1 LILFDIMNEF
11 NNYNYENNY
20 TNPLNI
26 VNFNNY
32 LKKLV
37 PKKPVLHVLHNV
49 NINKN
54 ASRKSHIPMPIPRLI
69 IPITPVTTQNTT
81 PVQSP
86 GRILNL
92 KKSATHRNLYEY
104 NEEYKIDDEIVNVN
118 IVVEVNSISNLL
130 ELIEK
135 YKINPKFRYNINME
149 SLHKIKE
156 PLTELNNMIGM
167 KELKTNIV
175 EQIIYFIQEL
185 HSNSHDFMHTVI
197 YGPPGT
203 GKTEIAKILGKIFT
217 KIGLLSKDSFKK
229 VTRSDLIAGYVG
241 QTALKTRDVIKESL
255 GGVLFIDEAYSLGS
269 NEKKDSFSKECI
281 DTICEALSNHK
292 QELMVI
298 IAGYENEL
306 NQCFFNYNQGL
317 QSRFAWRFKTDEYS
331 GKDLHDIFIKKV
343 KEIEWYINENDTET
357 KITPLW
363 FEKNIEH
370 FRFYGRDIESLLAKT
385 KIAHS
390 KRVFCKDKIEKKKL
404 TLEDLDNG
412 LKLYLKNNETQNI
425 RDTISIKKQLQ
436 YSMYN

>member
-1 LILFDIMNEF
+1 MNEY
-11 NNYNYENNY
+11 NKCNYENNY

-37 PKKPVLHVLHNV
+37 PKRPSLRLVHNV
-49 NINKN
+49 PNINMNK
-54 ASRKSHIPMPIPRLI
+54 SVTRKSHIPVSIPRLI
-69 IPITPVTTQNTT
+69 KPVTPLSTQNTT

-86 GRILNL
+86 PRMLSL
-92 KKSATHRNLYEY
+92 KKSITHKNLYEY
-104 NEEYKIDDEIVNVN
+104 GEEYKINDEIINVN
-118 IVVEVNSISNLL
+118 IVVEVNSIRHLL

-135 YKINPKFRYNINME
+135 YEINPKFKYNINME
-149 SLHKIKE
+149 ALHKIKE

-203 GKTEIAKILGKIFT
+203 GKTEIARILGKIFSN
-217 KIGLLSKDSFKK
+217 IGLLSKDSFKK

-241 QTALKTRDVIKESL
+241 QTALKTRDVIKDSL
-255 GGVLFIDEAYSLGS
+255 GGVLFIDEAYSLG
-269 NEKKDSFSKECI
+269 NIEKKDSFSKECI
-281 DTICEALSNHK
+281 DTLCEALSNHK
-292 QELMVI
+292 EDLMVI

-306 NQCFFNYNQGL
+306 NDCFFNYNRGL
-317 QSRFAWRFKTDEYS
+317 ESRFAWRFKTDEYS
-331 GKDLHDIFIKKV
+331 GKDLHDIFMKKV
-343 KEIEWYINENDTET
+343 KEIEWSISENDNGT

-363 FEKNIEH
+363 FEKNIDH
-370 FRFYGRDIESLLAKT
+370 FRFYGRDVESLLAKT

-412 LKLYLKNNETQNI
+412 LKIYLKNNETQNM
-425 RDTISIKKQLQ
+425 RDIISIKKQLQ

>member
-1 LILFDIMNEF
+1 MNEY
-11 NNYNYENNY
+11 NKYNYESNY
-20 TNPLNI
+20 MNPLNI

-37 PKKPVLHVLHNV
+37 SKKKQCLHKVTRV
-49 NINKN
+49 
-54 ASRKSHIPMPIPRLI
+54 RIPTTSPTTRYTKIPTLIPRLKI
-69 IPITPVTTQNTT
+69 THGHKKLHESDEEPILDFQ
-81 PVQSP
+81 
-86 GRILNL
+86 
-92 KKSATHRNLYEY
+92 
-104 NEEYKIDDEIVNVN
+104 KIDNEIVQIN
-118 IVVEVNSISNLL
+118 IVVEVNSITHLL

-135 YKINPKFRYNINME
+135 YEINPKFNYNINME
-149 SLHKIKE
+149 ALHKIKE

-203 GKTEIAKILGKIFT
+203 GKTEIAKILGKLFS

-241 QTALKTRDVIKESL
+241 QTALKTSDVIKQSL
-255 GGVLFIDEAYSLGS
+255 GGVLFIDEAYSLGNS
-269 NEKKDSFSKECI
+269 EKKDSFSKECI
-281 DTICEALSNHK
+281 DTLCEALSNHK
-292 QELMVI
+292 EDLMVI

-306 NQCFFNYNQGL
+306 NDCFFNYNRGL
-317 QSRFAWRFKTDEYS
+317 ESRFAWRFKTDEYS
-331 GKDLHDIFIKKV
+331 GKDLHDIFMKKV
-343 KEIEWYINENDTET
+343 KEIDWSISENENIT

-363 FEKNIEH
+363 FEKNIDH
-370 FRFYGRDIESLLAKT
+370 FRFYGRDIETLLAKT

-390 KRVFCKDKIEKKKL
+390 KRVFCKDKIEKKRL

-412 LKLYLKNNETQNI
+412 LKMYLNNVETQNM
-425 RDTISIKKQLQ
+425 RSNNLIKKQLQ

>member
-1 LILFDIMNEF
+1 MNEC
-11 NNYNYENNY
+11 NKYNYENNY
-20 TNPLNI
+20 INPLKI
-26 VNFNNY
+26 VTYNNY

-37 PKKPVLHVLHNV
+37 PKKTGLRVVHNV
-49 NINKN
+49 HVNKN
-54 ASRKSHIPMPIPRLI
+54 VVKKSHIPMPIPRLI
-69 IPITPVTTQNTT
+69 KPITPLATQNTT

-86 GRILNL
+86 PRMLTL
-92 KKSATHRNLYEY
+92 KKSITHKNLYEY
-104 NEEYKIDDEIVNVN
+104 NEEYKIHDEIVNVN
-118 IVVEVNSISNLL
+118 IVVEVNSITHLL

-135 YKINPKFRYNINME
+135 YEINPKFCYNINME
-149 SLHKIKE
+149 ALHKIKE
-156 PLTELNNMIGM
+156 PLIELNNMIGM

-203 GKTEIAKILGKIFT
+203 GKTEIAKILGKIFSN
-217 KIGLLSKDSFKK
+217 IGLLSKDSFKK

-241 QTALKTRDVIKESL
+241 QTALKTRDVIKDSL
-255 GGVLFIDEAYSLGS
+255 GGVLFIDEAYSLG
-269 NEKKDSFSKECI
+269 NIEKKDSFSKECI
-281 DTICEALSNHK
+281 DTLCEALSNHK
-292 QELMVI
+292 EDLMVI

-306 NQCFFNYNQGL
+306 NDCFFNYNRGL
-317 QSRFAWRFKTDEYS
+317 ESRFAWRFKTDEYS

-343 KEIEWYINENDTET
+343 KEIEWSISENDNGT

-363 FEKNIEH
+363 FEKNIDH

-390 KRVFCKDKIEKKKL
+390 KRVFCKDKTEKKKVV
-404 TLEDLDNG
+404 LEDLDNG
-412 LKLYLKNNETQNI
+412 LKIYLKNNETQNM
-425 RDTISIKKQLQ
+425 RDLSSIKKQLQ

>member
-1 LILFDIMNEF
+1 
-11 NNYNYENNY
+11 
-20 TNPLNI
+20 

-37 PKKPVLHVLHNV
+37 PKRPSLRLVHDVS
-49 NINKN
+49 NINMNK
-54 ASRKSHIPMPIPRLI
+54 SVTRKSHIPVSIPRLI
-69 IPITPVTTQNTT
+69 KPITPLATQNTT

-86 GRILNL
+86 PRMLSL
-92 KKSATHRNLYEY
+92 KKSITHKNLYEY
-104 NEEYKIDDEIVNVN
+104 GEEYKINDEIINVN
-118 IVVEVNSISNLL
+118 IVVEVNSISHLL

-135 YKINPKFRYNINME
+135 YEINPKFNYNINME
-149 SLHKIKE
+149 ALHKIKE
-156 PLTELNNMIGM
+156 PLAELNNMIGM

-203 GKTEIAKILGKIFT
+203 GKTEIARILGKIFSN
-217 KIGLLSKDSFKK
+217 IGLLSKDSFKK

-241 QTALKTRDVIKESL
+241 QTALKTRDVIKDSL
-255 GGVLFIDEAYSLGS
+255 GGVLFIDEAYSLG
-269 NEKKDSFSKECI
+269 NIEKKDSFSKECI
-281 DTICEALSNHK
+281 DTLCEALSNHK
-292 QELMVI
+292 EDLMVI

-306 NQCFFNYNQGL
+306 NDCFFNYNRGL
-317 QSRFAWRFKTDEYS
+317 ESRFAWRFKTDEYS
-331 GKDLHDIFIKKV
+331 GKDLHDIFMKKV
-343 KEIEWYINENDTET
+343 KEIEWSISENDNGT

-363 FEKNIEH
+363 FEKNIDH
-370 FRFYGRDIESLLAKT
+370 FRFYGRDVESLLAKT

-412 LKLYLKNNETQNI
+412 LKIYLKNNETQNM
-425 RDTISIKKQLQ
+425 RDIISIKKQLQ

>member
-1 LILFDIMNEF
+1 MNEY
-11 NNYNYENNY
+11 NKYNYENNY

-26 VNFNNY
+26 VIFNNY

-37 PKKPVLHVLHNV
+37 IPKKKCLHKTTPRELSTTSPTTSPSTSPSTRYT
-49 NINKN
+49 K
-54 ASRKSHIPMPIPRLI
+54 MPALIPRFKKTHCHKKLHESDEE
-69 IPITPVTTQNTT
+69 PILDFQ
-81 PVQSP
+81 
-86 GRILNL
+86 
-92 KKSATHRNLYEY
+92 
-104 NEEYKIDDEIVNVN
+104 KIDNEIVEIN
-118 IVVEVNSISNLL
+118 IVVEVNSITHLL

-135 YKINPKFRYNINME
+135 YEINPKFHYNINME
-149 SLHKIKE
+149 ALHKIKE
-156 PLTELNNMIGM
+156 PLAELNNMIGM

-203 GKTEIAKILGKIFT
+203 GKTEIAKILGKIFS

-241 QTALKTRDVIKESL
+241 QTALKTRDVIKDSL
-255 GGVLFIDEAYSLGS
+255 GGVLFIDEAYSLGNS
-269 NEKKDSFSKECI
+269 EKKDSFSKECI
-281 DTICEALSNHK
+281 DTLCEALSNHK
-292 QELMVI
+292 ENLMVI

-306 NQCFFNYNQGL
+306 NDCFFNYNTGL
-317 QSRFAWRFKTDEYS
+317 ESRFAWRFKTDEYS
-331 GKDLHDIFIKKV
+331 GKDLHDIFMKKV
-343 KEIEWYINENDTET
+343 KEIDWMISENDNGT
-357 KITPLW
+357 KITTLW
-363 FEKNIEH
+363 FEKNIGH
-370 FRFYGRDIESLLAKT
+370 FKFYGRDIESLLAKT

-412 LKLYLKNNETQNI
+412 LKMYLKNVETQNV
-425 RDTISIKKQLQ
+425 RTSNLIKKQLQ

>member
-1 LILFDIMNEF
+1 MNEY
-11 NNYNYENNY
+11 NKYNYENNY

-37 PKKPVLHVLHNV
+37 PPKKKSLYKATPRQIPTTSPSTSPTTRYTKMPTLIPCLKKPHSHKKLHE
-49 NINKN
+49 
-54 ASRKSHIPMPIPRLI
+54 S
-69 IPITPVTTQNTT
+69 
-81 PVQSP
+81 
-86 GRILNL
+86 
-92 KKSATHRNLYEY
+92 
-104 NEEYKIDDEIVNVN
+104 NEEPILDFQKIDNEIVQIN
-118 IVVEVNSISNLL
+118 IVVEVNSITHLL

-135 YKINPKFRYNINME
+135 YEINPKFHYNINME
-149 SLHKIKE
+149 ALHKIKE

-167 KELKTNIV
+167 KQLKTNIV

-203 GKTEIAKILGKIFT
+203 GKTEIAKILGKIFS

-241 QTALKTRDVIKESL
+241 QTALKTTDVIKQSL
-255 GGVLFIDEAYSLGS
+255 GGVLFIDEAYSLGNS
-269 NEKKDSFSKECI
+269 EKKDSFSKECI
-281 DTICEALSNHK
+281 DTLCEALSNYK
-292 QELMVI
+292 EDLMVI

-306 NQCFFNYNQGL
+306 NDCFFNYNRGL
-317 QSRFAWRFKTDEYS
+317 ESRFAWRFKTDEYS
-331 GKDLHDIFIKKV
+331 GKDLHDIFMKKV
-343 KEIEWYINENDTET
+343 KEIEWMITDNDNGT

-363 FEKNIEH
+363 FEKNIDH

-404 TLEDLDNG
+404 TSEDLDNG
-412 LKLYLKNNETQNI
+412 LKMYLNNVETQNA
-425 RDTISIKKQLQ
+425 RSNNLIKKQLQ

>member
-1 LILFDIMNEF
+1 MNEY
-11 NNYNYENNY
+11 NKCNYENNY

-37 PKKPVLHVLHNV
+37 PKRPSLRLVHNV
-49 NINKN
+49 PNINVNK
-54 ASRKSHIPMPIPRLI
+54 SVTRKSHIPVSIPRLI
-69 IPITPVTTQNTT
+69 KPVTPLSTQNTT

-86 GRILNL
+86 PRMLSL
-92 KKSATHRNLYEY
+92 KKSITHKNLYEY
-104 NEEYKIDDEIVNVN
+104 GEEYKINDEIINVN
-118 IVVEVNSISNLL
+118 IVVEVNSISHLL

-135 YKINPKFRYNINME
+135 YEINPKFKYNINME
-149 SLHKIKE
+149 ALHKIKE

-203 GKTEIAKILGKIFT
+203 GKTEIARILGKIFSN
-217 KIGLLSKDSFKK
+217 IGLLSKDSFKK

-241 QTALKTRDVIKESL
+241 QTALKTRDVIKDSL
-255 GGVLFIDEAYSLGS
+255 GGVLFIDEAYSLG
-269 NEKKDSFSKECI
+269 NIEKKDSFSKECI
-281 DTICEALSNHK
+281 DTLCEALSNHK
-292 QELMVI
+292 EDLMVI

-306 NQCFFNYNQGL
+306 NDCFFNYNRGL
-317 QSRFAWRFKTDEYS
+317 ESRFAWRFKTDEYS
-331 GKDLHDIFIKKV
+331 GKDLHDIFMKKV
-343 KEIEWYINENDTET
+343 KEIEWSISENDNGT

-363 FEKNIEH
+363 FEKNIDH
-370 FRFYGRDIESLLAKT
+370 FRFYGRDVESLLAKT

-412 LKLYLKNNETQNI
+412 LKIYLKNNETQNM
-425 RDTISIKKQLQ
+425 RDIISIKKQLQ

>member
-1 LILFDIMNEF
+1 MNEF

>member
-1 LILFDIMNEF
+1 MNEY
-11 NNYNYENNY
+11 NKYNYENNY

-37 PKKPVLHVLHNV
+37 VPKKNCLYKPTP
-49 NINKN
+49 
-54 ASRKSHIPMPIPRLI
+54 RKLATTSPTTSPTIRSSKMPTLIP
-69 IPITPVTTQNTT
+69 Q
-81 PVQSP
+81 
-86 GRILNL
+86 L
-92 KKSATHRNLYEY
+92 KKNHCHKKLHESD
-104 NEEYKIDDEIVNVN
+104 EEPILDFQKIHNEIVEIN
-118 IVVEVNSISNLL
+118 IVVEVNSITHLL

-135 YKINPKFRYNINME
+135 YEINPKFHYNINME
-149 SLHKIKE
+149 ALHKIKE
-156 PLTELNNMIGM
+156 PLAELNNMIGM

-203 GKTEIAKILGKIFT
+203 GKTEIARILGKIFS

-241 QTALKTRDVIKESL
+241 QTALKTRDVIKDSL
-255 GGVLFIDEAYSLGS
+255 GGVLFIDEAYSLGNS
-269 NEKKDSFSKECI
+269 EKKDSFSKECI
-281 DTICEALSNHK
+281 DTLCEALSNHK
-292 QELMVI
+292 EDLMVI

-306 NQCFFNYNQGL
+306 NDCFFNYNRGL
-317 QSRFAWRFKTDEYS
+317 ESRFAWRFKTDEYS

-343 KEIEWYINENDTET
+343 KEIEWSIYESDCGT

-363 FEKNIEH
+363 FEKNIDH

-390 KRVFCKDKIEKKKL
+390 KRVFCKDKTEKKKL
-404 TLEDLDNG
+404 VLEDLDNG
-412 LKLYLKNNETQNI
+412 LKLYLKNNETQNM
-425 RDTISIKKQLQ
+425 RDLSSIKKQLQ

>member
-1 LILFDIMNEF
+1 M
-11 NNYNYENNY
+11 
-20 TNPLNI
+20 NPLNI

-37 PKKPVLHVLHNV
+37 SKKKQCLHKVTRV
-49 NINKN
+49 
-54 ASRKSHIPMPIPRLI
+54 RIPTTSPTTRYTKIPTLIPRLKI
-69 IPITPVTTQNTT
+69 THGHKKLHESDEEPILDFQ
-81 PVQSP
+81 
-86 GRILNL
+86 
-92 KKSATHRNLYEY
+92 
-104 NEEYKIDDEIVNVN
+104 KIDNEIVQIN
-118 IVVEVNSISNLL
+118 IVVEVNSITHLL

-135 YKINPKFRYNINME
+135 YEINPKFNYNINME
-149 SLHKIKE
+149 ALHKIKE

-203 GKTEIAKILGKIFT
+203 GKTEIAKILGKLFS

-241 QTALKTRDVIKESL
+241 QTALKTSDVIKQSL
-255 GGVLFIDEAYSLGS
+255 GGVLFIDEAYSLGNS
-269 NEKKDSFSKECI
+269 EKKDSFSKECI
-281 DTICEALSNHK
+281 DTLCEALSNHK
-292 QELMVI
+292 EDLMVI

-306 NQCFFNYNQGL
+306 NDCFFNYNRGL
-317 QSRFAWRFKTDEYS
+317 ESRFAWRFKTDEYS
-331 GKDLHDIFIKKV
+331 GKDLHDIFMKKV
-343 KEIEWYINENDTET
+343 KEIDWSISENENIT

-363 FEKNIEH
+363 FEKNIDH
-370 FRFYGRDIESLLAKT
+370 FRFYGRDIETLLAKT

-390 KRVFCKDKIEKKKL
+390 KRVFCKDKIEKKRL

-412 LKLYLKNNETQNI
+412 LKMYLNNVETQNM
-425 RDTISIKKQLQ
+425 RSNNLIKKQLQ

>member
-1 LILFDIMNEF
+1 MNEY
-11 NNYNYENNY
+11 NKCNYENNY

-37 PKKPVLHVLHNV
+37 PKRPSLRIVHDVP
-49 NINKN
+49 NINMNK
-54 ASRKSHIPMPIPRLI
+54 SVTRKSHIPVSIPRLI
-69 IPITPVTTQNTT
+69 KPVTPLATQNTT

-86 GRILNL
+86 PRMLTL
-92 KKSATHRNLYEY
+92 KKSITHKNLYEY
-104 NEEYKIDDEIVNVN
+104 GEEYKINDEIINVN
-118 IVVEVNSISNLL
+118 IVVEVNSISHLL

-135 YKINPKFRYNINME
+135 YEINPKFNYNINME
-149 SLHKIKE
+149 ALHKIKE
-156 PLTELNNMIGM
+156 PLAELNNMIGM

-203 GKTEIAKILGKIFT
+203 GKTEIARILGKIFSN
-217 KIGLLSKDSFKK
+217 IGLLSKDSFKK

-241 QTALKTRDVIKESL
+241 QTALKTRDVIKDSL
-255 GGVLFIDEAYSLGS
+255 GGVLFIDEAYSLG
-269 NEKKDSFSKECI
+269 NIEKKDSFSKECI
-281 DTICEALSNHK
+281 DTLCEALSNHK
-292 QELMVI
+292 EDLMVI

-306 NQCFFNYNQGL
+306 NDCFFNYNRGL
-317 QSRFAWRFKTDEYS
+317 ESRFAWRFKTDEYS
-331 GKDLHDIFIKKV
+331 GKDLHDIFMKKV
-343 KEIEWYINENDTET
+343 KEIEWSISENDNGT

-363 FEKNIEH
+363 FEKNIDH

-412 LKLYLKNNETQNI
+412 LKIYLKNNETQNM
-425 RDTISIKKQLQ
+425 RDIISIKKQLQ